1 MAPDSWLPPEELFIV
16 QPKTPE
22 EVDALAEDIHAMA
35 RLLPT
40 YDPDFLDA
48 GMREYPD
55 VFTLVYHNDRPVAYI
70 ETRDSRSEEV
80 AKETLLFGGAVLPE
94 YRDKGLTQTVSPAV
108 IRNAFMR
115 LSEKKKILAETEPD
129 NAEARHA
136 LSALGFGFYGVHEG
150 KARYK
155 MTREAAIGRRS

>member
-1 MAPDSWLPPEELFIV
+1 MAPDNWLPPEELFIV
-16 QPKTPE
+16 QPKTPQG
-22 EVDALAEDIHAMA
+22 VDNLAEDIHTLA

-40 YDPDFLDA
+40 YEPDFLEA
-48 GMREYPD
+48 MREYPD
-55 VFTLVYHNDRPVAYI
+55 VFTLVYHNDRPVGYI

-108 IRNAFMR
+108 IRNAFSR
-115 LSEKKKILAETEPD
+115 LPEKKKILAETESD
-129 NAEARHA
+129 NSEARHA
-136 LSALGFGFYGVHEG
+136 LSALGFVFYGIHEG